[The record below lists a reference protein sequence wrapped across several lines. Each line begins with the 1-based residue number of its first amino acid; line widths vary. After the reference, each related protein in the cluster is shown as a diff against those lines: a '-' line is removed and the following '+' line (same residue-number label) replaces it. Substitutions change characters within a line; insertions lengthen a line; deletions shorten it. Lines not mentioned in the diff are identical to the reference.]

1 VERVPVSTRRP
12 VLPQLSRARA
22 LTVATAGVLVAGLAV
37 APSVADEGDG
47 SAVASSRSSASGGAT
62 GYRGRNQTSDGK
74 PGIVVGPPVNLRG
87 RAAQVKNDVSYEIAP
102 GVVLREWDQVDGRQ
116 PVGQVRMNLV
126 TVSLDAAN
134 ISFEELSPTYVT
146 SRRRTSQFA
155 RWNSAL
161 TAVNGDFFDIG
172 NTDSPL
178 GITINRENGV
188 LGGSRDGWI
197 PGVNS
202 TLWFDDSGPHVSPLS
217 VQYTIRQRRAWTVS
231 GINHYRVPAGQ
242 IGVYTSDWHR
252 TEGYQVTGGKK
263 RAREVVLRKNRV
275 ISNRPKL
282 SDGRKIRQKD
292 RVLIGVG
299 RAAKQLKTLK
309 RGKKITLA
317 QRIEGGKPTVA
328 ISGDRPLLY
337 NGARTVINNTIAHP
351 RTAVGIDADGRKLL
365 ILGGGDRRGRSQAAH
380 PRRGRP
386 LGGEPRLHHGRAR
399 RHDDRARRRERDQPR
414 RWRVVDEVLAQRHRW
429 HGHRQRA
436 LRRQRAPGGQR
447 VRRGLPRRAAPG
459 DPDRADAHGDADP
472 DAAPHDSSADD
483 SPADDAG
490 TAVGG
495 PTARSSA
502 RARRCTGPGRRRRT
516 RCRAHLRPGAGPSH
530 RRRPGG
536 RNRRHRGAGRPRR
549 CRPRCRRPCRP

>member
-1 VERVPVSTRRP
+1 MERVSLFTRRP
-12 VLPQLSRARA
+12 VLAQLLTQLRGARA

-37 APSVADEGDG
+37 APSVADDG
-47 SAVASSRSSASGGAT
+47 GTSADTTSDRGSASGGAT

-87 RAAQVKNDVSYEIAP
+87 RTAQVKNDISYEIAP

-146 SRRRTSQFA
+146 SRRKTSQFG

-178 GITINRENGV
+178 GITVNRDHGV

-202 TLWFDDSGPHVSPLS
+202 TLWFDDAGPHVSPLS

-242 IGVYTSDWHR
+242 IGVYTSDWHK
-252 TEGYQVTGGKK
+252 TEGYQVTSGKK

-299 RAAKQLKTLK
+299 RAAGQLKTLK
-309 RGKKITLA
+309 RGKKITLS

-328 ISGDRPLLY
+328 ISGDRALLV
-337 NGARTVINNTIAHP
+337 NGVRTVVNNSIAHP

-365 ILGGGDRRGRSQAAH
+365 ILVVDGRSTVSRGYTMVELADIMTALGAENAINLDGGG
-380 PRRGRP
+380 
-386 LGGEPRLHHGRAR
+386 
-399 RHDDRARRRERDQPR
+399 
-414 RWRVVDEVLAQRHRW
+414 
-429 HGHRQRA
+429 
-436 LRRQRAPGGQR
+436 
-447 VRRGLPRRAAPG
+447 
-459 DPDRADAHGDADP
+459 
-472 DAAPHDSSADD
+472 SSAMY
-483 SPADDAG
+483 SRNG
-490 TAVGG
+490 TGAMAIVNEPSDGNERSVANSFG
-495 PTARSSA
+495 VVYHAELPPVIPILPTP
-502 RARRCTGPGRRRRT
+502 TPT
-516 RCRAHLRPGAGPSH
+516 PTVTPT
-530 RRRPGG
+530 PTT
-536 RNRRHRGAGRPRR
+536 P
-549 CRPRCRRPCRP
+549 PTPTTTP

>member
-12 VLPQLSRARA
+12 VLPQLTRARA

-47 SAVASSRSSASGGAT
+47 TAVASSRSSAAGGAT

-87 RAAQVKNDVSYEIAP
+87 RSAQVKNDVSYEIAP

-126 TVSLDAAN
+126 TVNLDAAN

-146 SRRRTSQFA
+146 SRRKVSQYG
-155 RWNSAL
+155 RWNNAL

-178 GITINRENGV
+178 GVTINRESGI

-217 VQYTIRQRRAWTVS
+217 LQYTIRQRRAWTVS

-282 SDGRKIRQKD
+282 SNGRKIRKKD

-299 RAAKQLKTLK
+299 SAAGKLKTLK
-309 RGKKITLA
+309 RGKKITLS

-328 ISGDRPLLY
+328 ISGDRPLLV
-337 NGARTVINNTIAHP
+337 NGVKTVINNTIAHP

-365 ILGGGDRRGRSQAAH
+365 ILVVDGRSSVSRGYTMVELADMMTALGAENAINLDGGGSSTMYSRNGT
-380 PRRGRP
+380 
-386 LGGEPRLHHGRAR
+386 GGMAIVNEPSDGN
-399 RHDDRARRRERDQPR
+399 ERQVANAFG
-414 RWRVVDEVLAQRHRW
+414 VVYHAE
-429 HGHRQRA
+429 
-436 LRRQRAPGGQR
+436 
-447 VRRGLPRRAAPG
+447 LPPVV
-459 DPDRADAHGDADP
+459 PIVP
-472 DAAPHDSSADD
+472 VPPTTPPTETPTTPPTTPPTPTP
-483 SPADDAG
+483 SP
-490 TAVGG
+490 
-495 PTARSSA
+495 
-502 RARRCTGPGRRRRT
+502 
-516 RCRAHLRPGAGPSH
+516 
-530 RRRPGG
+530 
-536 RNRRHRGAGRPRR
+536 
-549 CRPRCRRPCRP
+549 